1 MLAGLAIAPVSG
13 QSFERYEAGNFDFY
27 VLALSWSPSY
37 CSLEGP
43 QANRQQ
49 CASTRNFGFVVHGLW
64 PQNEYGYPA
73 NCELS
78 AKENRG
84 SHVPM
89 RLLSGVSDI
98 MPSAGLAAYQ
108 WRKHGSCS
116 GLTQEDYFATLRKAR
131 SKINVPPS
139 LRNIATDR
147 QISPVLIEK
156 AFIAANPGM
165 KADGIAI
172 ACKRKHLTDVR
183 ICLTKDLEFRSCE
196 QVDRSACRSH
206 SVFIPASR

>member
-1 MLAGLAIAPVSG
+1 
-13 QSFERYEAGNFDFY
+13 
-27 VLALSWSPSY
+27 
-37 CSLEGP
+37 
-43 QANRQQ
+43 
-49 CASTRNFGFVVHGLW
+49 
-64 PQNEYGYPA
+64 
-73 NCELS
+73 
-78 AKENRG
+78 
-84 SHVPM
+84 M